1 MQDTQ
6 SQGTSASLRPHD
18 VGGTRKRSLDHR
30 RPGDYDAGKGQEHH
44 DPEDFMLNPRAPE
57 GGVREGDN
65 WHSDEAVL
73 NTRREKK
80 GSVRRVG
87 DGLRDLCRRSRRSQR
102 RQYED

>member
-1 MQDTQ
+1 
-6 SQGTSASLRPHD
+6 
-18 VGGTRKRSLDHR
+18 
-30 RPGDYDAGKGQEHH
+30 
-44 DPEDFMLNPRAPE
+44 MLGPRAPE

-87 DGLRDLCRRSRRSQR
+87 DGLRDLCRRNVGSRRSQR
-102 RQYED
+102 RRYED